1 MSLSPRRNDDD
12 ATTRHLTGNPQHEGP
27 LSGIRQPPFI
37 ADAVKRSVLYHIG
50 SYQTLSDQIRLRTDD
65 TSESITNYTVV
76 TATQRPDNFDD
87 EGPVTRR
94 RLVQRKLMNDLQRL
108 LDGIAHL
115 ERLLR
120 RGRLVRWLVN
130 GTLAGLWHAVVLN
143 MIAPTFSRR
152 FPKTHAWLVQIYPHM
167 HVKVRVSTTY
177 LATMAYL
184 VSLPLFA
191 FPLLNYEKQLSCTL
205 VVRDE
210 LADLYGLVRDGDH
223 LGERDVQVL
232 RDSRWDA
239 VPWDQV
245 EGYCK

>member
-12 ATTRHLTGNPQHEGP
+12 ATTRHLTGHTQHEGP

-50 SYQTLSDQIRLRTDD
+50 SYQMLSDQIRLRTKD
-65 TSESITNYTVV
+65 TSESITV
-76 TATQRPDNFDD
+76 TQLSDSLDVED
-87 EGPVTRR
+87 PVTRR
-94 RLVQRKLMNDLQRL
+94 RLVQRKLMNELQRL
-108 LDGIAHL
+108 LDGIARL

-120 RGRLVRWLVN
+120 RGRLMRWLVN
-130 GTLAGLWHAVVLN
+130 GTLACLWHAVVLN
-143 MIAPTFSRR
+143 MLAPTFSHR
-152 FPKTHAWLVQIYPHM
+152 FPKMHAWLVQIYPHM

-205 VVRDE
+205 VVRD
-210 LADLYGLVRDGDH
+210 LLVDLYGLVRDGDR
-223 LGERDVQVL
+223 LGERDVKVL

-245 EGYCK
+245 EG